1 MEILRRLLVLLLLL
15 ALSIAK
21 AEDPL
26 LLNAHIRM
34 IPKIMFLD
42 AQVSSRNADDK
53 VVLGVIYTGNR
64 KSSAKKIAE
73 DINSYHN
80 SKIGS
85 FAFMATAISVDEL
98 LTRSDIA
105 FAYLIEMDDASIK
118 RVASWGISHS
128 IPTFSYDPNALD
140 LGILGSISIE
150 RTMVIYLNKRVLKAA
165 KFHFHS
171 SLFQIA
177 KLVE

>member
-1 MEILRRLLVLLLLL
+1 MEILIRLLLFLVLV
-15 ALSIAK
+15 LSSAK

-42 AQVSSRNADDK
+42 TQVSSHNTGDK
-53 VVLGVIYTGNR
+53 AILGVIYAGNR

-73 DINSYHN
+73 EITSYHN
-80 SKIGS
+80 GKVGS
-85 FAFMATAISVDEL
+85 FPFIAVAISVDEL
-98 LTRSDIA
+98 LTRNDVA
-105 FAYLIEMDDASIK
+105 FAYLIEMDNTSIK
-118 RVASWGISHS
+118 HVASWGVSHS
-128 IPTFSYDPNALD
+128 VPTFSYDPNALD

-150 RTMVIYLNKRVLKAA
+150 RTTVIYLNKRVLKSA

>member
-1 MEILRRLLVLLLLL
+1 MEILIRLLLFLAIVLLT
-15 ALSIAK
+15 AK
-21 AEDPL
+21 AEEQL

-42 AQVSSRNADDK
+42 TQVSSHNTGDK
-53 VVLGVIYTGNR
+53 AILGVIYDANR

-73 DINSYHN
+73 DINIYH
-80 SKIGS
+80 SGKIGS
-85 FAFMATAISVDEL
+85 FPFIATAISVDEL
-98 LTRSDIA
+98 LTRNDIA
-105 FAYLIEMDDASIK
+105 FAYLIEMNDSSVK
-118 RVASWGISHS
+118 RVASWGITQSV
-128 IPTFSYDPNALD
+128 PTFSYDPNALD

-150 RTMVIYLNKRVLKAA
+150 RTTVIYLNKHVLKSA
-165 KFHFHS
+165 KFRFHS

>member
-1 MEILRRLLVLLLLL
+1 MEVLIRLLLFFLIVFPT
-15 ALSIAK
+15 AK
-21 AEDPL
+21 AEDQL

-42 AQVSSRNADDK
+42 TQVASHNTGDK
-53 VVLGVIYTGNR
+53 VILGVVYAGKR

-80 SKIGS
+80 GKVGS
-85 FAFMATAISVDEL
+85 FPFIATAISADEL
-98 LTRSDIA
+98 LRRDDIA
-105 FAYLIEMDDASIK
+105 CAYLIEMDDSSIK
-118 RVASWGISHS
+118 RVASWGISQS
-128 IPTFSYDPNALD
+128 VPTFSYDPNALD

-150 RTMVIYLNKRVLKAA
+150 RTTVIYLNKQALKSG
-165 KFHFHS
+165 KFHFNS
-171 SLFQIA
+171 SLFQIV